1 MKQGKTTIRKV
12 GDKTYEIQTESTL
25 QSIVSDIVSL
35 IVVYLVLSE
44 FLGVSL
50 VFDLFAVALVLLY
63 AVKSFSRS
71 KYLTKDELIK
81 ELNHSEKPN
90 SWVVK

>member
-1 MKQGKTTIRKV
+1 MKQGKTTVRKV

-35 IVVYLVLSE
+35 LVVYLILSE

-50 VFDLFAVALVLLY
+50 VFDLFAVGLVIVY
-63 AVKSFSRS
+63 ACYSFRKSR
-71 KYLTKDELIK
+71 YLTKEELIEELK
-81 ELNHSEKPN
+81 EIE
-90 SWVVK
+90 

>member
-35 IVVYLVLSE
+35 IVVYIILSE
-44 FLGVSL
+44 FLGKSL
-50 VFDLFAVALVLLY
+50 IFDLFAVGLVVLYFCYSFRGRKYMTKEELL
-63 AVKSFSRS
+63 
-71 KYLTKDELIK
+71 K
-81 ELNHSEKPN
+81 EIEEIE
-90 SWVVK
+90 

>member
-35 IVVYLVLSE
+35 IVVYLILSE
-44 FLGVSL
+44 FLGISF
-50 VFDLFAVALVLLY
+50 VFDLFAVGLVIVYALF
-63 AVKSFSRS
+63 KFGRSR
-71 KYLTKDELIK
+71 YLTKEELIE
-81 ELNHSEKPN
+81 ELEEIEL
-90 SWVVK
+90 

>member
-12 GDKTYEIQTESTL
+12 GSNTYEIHRESTL

-35 IVVYLVLSE
+35 IVVYIILSE
-44 FLGVSL
+44 FLGKSI

-71 KYLTKDELIK
+71 KYLTKDELIE
-81 ELNHSEKPN
+81 ELNRSEKPN
-90 SWVVK
+90 S

>member
-12 GDKTYEIQTESTL
+12 GDKTYEIHRESTL

-35 IVVYLVLSE
+35 IVVYLILSE

-50 VFDLFAVALVLLY
+50 VFDLFAVGLVIVYALF
-63 AVKSFSRS
+63 KFGRSR
-71 KYLTKDELIK
+71 YLTKEELIE
-81 ELNHSEKPN
+81 ELEEIEL
-90 SWVVK
+90 